1 MYFDII
7 KHIYIIVWVFSFLTV
22 KNKDKMKHDGIK
34 MSVKE
39 EQMSSVLSQ

>member
-7 KHIYIIVWVFSFLTV
+7 KHIYIIVWVLVLTV